1 MLDSVLHRHIRLGD
15 GLTERIKVHA
25 HEVDCF
31 NVIVLQLFHVLRYVA
46 AGEERTVDFRMERLY
61 AAVADFRKTGN
72 VTYTCYR
79 NT

>member
-1 MLDSVLHRHIRLGD
+1 MLDGVLHCHIRLRD

-25 HEVDCF
+25 HEVDCL

-46 AGEERTVDFRMERLY
+46 AGKESSMDFRMERLY
-61 AAVADFRKTGN
+61 AAVTDFRKTGN

>member
-1 MLDSVLHRHIRLGD
+1 MLDSVLHCHIRLGD

-31 NVIVLQLFHVLRYVA
+31 NIIVLQLFHVLRNVA

-61 AAVADFRKTGN
+61 AAVTDFRKTGN